1 MRKLVLSLA
10 ATLLATSALAGAP
23 ATTFTVTNLVS
34 NQPGQAPV
42 VDPDL
47 VNAWGMSQSMG
58 GPLWVSDNGTGKA
71 TAYDRKTGAK
81 QDVNVVIPDGV
92 PTGQVFVRDDGSGRF
107 TIHHSGLSG
116 ISVFLFA
123 TENGRIAGWN
133 PNVNATHAITAVNRE
148 VNGAAYKGLAL
159 ADGKSLLFAAN
170 FSKNSV
176 DVFDANFNLVN
187 GFTDPTMPAN
197 YAPFNVA
204 ILNGRLYVAF
214 ALRADNSIDEV
225 DGLGLGGLDSFKLD
239 GTDMKRIVSPGEGL
253 NAPWGLALAPSKY
266 GTFSGDLLVG
276 NFGNGSIDAFDPA
289 TGAFI
294 SALTDSGGNPIAIPG
309 LWALD
314 AGAGSLLNFSAGPNA
329 EAGGL
334 VGMIRPNQ

>member
-42 VDPDL
+42 TDPDL
-47 VNAWGMSQSMG
+47 VNAWGMSQAQG
-58 GPLWVSDNGTGKA
+58 GPLWVSDNGTGKI

-81 QDVNVVIPDGV
+81 QDINVTVPDGV

-107 TIHHSGLSG
+107 TVHHNGTSG
-116 ISVFLFA
+116 IAAFLFA

-133 PNVNATHAITAVNRE
+133 PNVNPTHAITVVNRE
-148 VNGAAYKGLAL
+148 ANGAAYKGLAL
-159 ADGKSLLFAAN
+159 ADGKSLLYAAN
-170 FSKNSV
+170 FTQNAV
-176 DVFDANFNLVN
+176 DVFDANFNMVN
-187 GFTDPTMPAN
+187 TFTDPTMPAN

-204 ILNGRLYVAF
+204 VLNGRLYVAF
-214 ALRADNSIDEV
+214 ALRAANSIDEI
-225 DGLGLGGLDSFKLD
+225 DGTGLGGLDSFKLD
-239 GTDMKRIVSPGEGL
+239 GTGMQRIVSPGEGL
-253 NAPWGLALAPSKY
+253 NAPWGLAIAPSKY

-276 NFGNGSIDAFDPA
+276 SFGNGSIDAFDP
-289 TGAFI
+289 TTNAFI
-294 SALTDSGGNPIAIPG
+294 QALTDSSGNPIVIPG

-314 AGAGSLLNFSAGPNA
+314 AGAGSLMNFAAGPNA
-329 EAGGL
+329 EANGL
-334 VGMIRPNQ
+334 VGTIRPNN